1 MDGPFLFVMHGKE
14 NTMFNESFYPT
25 PAPVAQKMLARL
37 TGKRLRNANILEP
50 SAGKGDLAE
59 AILEAMKAGLAY
71 GNYKSL
77 TPERIRCVEIH
88 PELQAT
94 LRGKGFLLVG
104 TDFLTFHPD
113 EKYDLIVMNPPFADG
128 DKHLLHAWN
137 ILEHGDVL
145 CLLNEQT
152 LANQSTANRKLL
164 ARIISEHGDVK
175 PLGACFSDA
184 FRKTRVRVCLVH
196 LKKEAATS
204 AFIFTV
210 GKDKDPY
217 AQFIKDG
224 QWTGEVA
231 THDIVGNLVADYDRC
246 RQLFLDVSA
255 GLMELGF
262 HVQRLSGYSADS
274 WRIFEQAAR
283 NLITE
288 QPSREQQER
297 AYNAF
302 VWELKRNAWD
312 KVFQLTRFGN
322 LVSETVRNELDKLMQ
337 ENRHMAFSRDNIIS
351 LVAMLIENRD
361 NIMRQCV
368 VDAFDILTRYHKENR
383 VHVEGWLTNDAWK
396 VNRRAILPCVVDTD
410 WISAPRCRWEATSR
424 LDDIDRALAFLEG
437 KALDAVPCTIK
448 QSLDMLFKQY
458 GGNFSGVSFQ
468 STYFTLR
475 CYKKGTL
482 HLQFRDETLW
492 ERFNIMAATGKNWLP
507 DDTKTRHKE
516 EQDRNHYADQMG
528 LPLAV

>member
-1 MDGPFLFVMHGKE
+1 
-14 NTMFNESFYPT
+14 MFNESFYPT
-25 PAPVAQKMLARL
+25 PASVAKKMLARL
-37 TGKRLRNANILEP
+37 TGARLREANILEP

-59 AILEAMKAGLAY
+59 AIMEAMKAGLGY
-71 GNYKSL
+71 GNHRSL
-77 TPERIRCVEIH
+77 NPDRIRCVEIH

-94 LRGKGFLLVG
+94 LRGKGFSLVG
-104 TDFLTFHPD
+104 TDFLNFHPD
-113 EKYDLIVMNPPFADG
+113 EKYNLIVMNPPFADG
-128 DKHLLHAWN
+128 DKHLLHAWE

-145 CLLNEQT
+145 CLLNERT
-152 LANQSTANRKLL
+152 LANPSTANRKLL
-164 ARIISEHGDVK
+164 ARIITEHGEVE
-175 PLGACFSDA
+175 PMGACFSEA
-184 FRKTRVRVCLVH
+184 FRKTSVRVCLVH
-196 LKKEAATS
+196 LKKKAATS
-204 AFIFTV
+204 AFAFAV

-217 AQFIKDG
+217 AHFIQDG

-231 THDIVGNLVADYDRC
+231 TQDIVGNLVSDYDHC
-246 RQLFLDVSA
+246 RKLFLDVSA

-262 HVQRLSGYSADS
+262 HVRRLSGYSTDS

-283 NLITE
+283 QLIVE
-288 QPSREQQER
+288 EPSRERQER
-297 AYNAF
+297 AYNSF
-302 VWELKRNAWD
+302 VGELKRNAWN

-322 LVSETVRNELDKLMQ
+322 LVSETVRNELSKLMR
-337 ENRHMAFSRDNIIS
+337 ENRHMAFSRDNIMS
-351 LVAMLIENRD
+351 LVAMLIENRE

-396 VNRRAILPCVVDTD
+396 VNRRAVLPCVVETN
-410 WISAPRCRWEATSR
+410 WTPRCRWDATAR

-437 KALDAVPCTIK
+437 KSLDAVPRTIT
-448 QSLDMLFKQY
+448 QALDTLFKRH
-458 GGNFSGVSFQ
+458 GGDFSGVSFQ
-468 STYFTLR
+468 STYFTMR

-507 DDTKTRHKE
+507 DDTKSRRKEDAGNRH
-516 EQDRNHYADQMG
+516 ADQMG